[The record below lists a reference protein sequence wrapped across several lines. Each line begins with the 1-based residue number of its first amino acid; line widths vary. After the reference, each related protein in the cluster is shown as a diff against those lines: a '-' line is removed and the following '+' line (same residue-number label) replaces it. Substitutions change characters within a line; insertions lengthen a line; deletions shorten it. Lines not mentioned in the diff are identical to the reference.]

1 MAHLLADEYMGSA
14 KDMAP
19 IFIIGA
25 QHSGTTILNK
35 MLAMHPDLVWFSQFS
50 QRDGKIP
57 GRFRLPFYKF
67 FNRFFRS
74 CFIHDWRKIS
84 ATNIRERLREY
95 LAPSPRERSQ
105 IWDYILISEDMVF
118 SNEFVLRM
126 REIFSKECREW
137 GNNRT
142 LIVKYLILSSYINIL
157 RSIFPEA
164 RFIHI
169 IRDGRAVAL
178 SIREKFLRNGDSQMN
193 ALKMAAKHWLDI
205 VETVQSPKKNN
216 NLYEL
221 KYEDFCLSPRRHISR
236 ILRFARLRS
245 EKFPFYQCPE
255 RLRMTNTK
263 WIENVQ
269 EEEMEMLNGMLKKW
283 LLLYGYEISQF

>member
-1 MAHLLADEYMGSA
+1 MNIPFD

-25 QHSGTTILNK
+25 QHSGTTILHK

-74 CFIHDWRKIS
+74 CFIHDWQKRS
-84 ATNIRERLREY
+84 ATNMRERLLEY
-95 LAPSPRERSQ
+95 LAPSPRERSR
-105 IWDYILISEDMVF
+105 IWDYILTSEDMVF
-118 SNEFVLRM
+118 SDEFAHRM
-126 REIFSKECREW
+126 RIIFSKECREW
-137 GNNRT
+137 GNNKT
-142 LIVKYLILSSYINIL
+142 LIVKYLILSLYINIL
-157 RSIFPEA
+157 CSIFPEA

-178 SIREKFLRNGDSQMN
+178 SIREKFLRNSDSQMN

-205 VETVQSPKKNN
+205 VKNIQSHKKNN
-216 NLYEL
+216 NIYEL
-221 KYEDFCLSPRRHISR
+221 KYEDFCLTPRRHISR
-236 ILRFARLRS
+236 ILRFARLRP
-245 EKFPFYQCPE
+245 EKFPFYRCPE
-255 RLRMTNTK
+255 RLRMTNSK
-263 WIENVQ
+263 WIENVK
-269 EEEMEMLNGMLKKW
+269 EEEMEMLNGRLKKW
-283 LLLYGYEISQF
+283 LILYGYEIFQP